1 MTQKWFKKQLSVWAS
16 VASGR
21 ARILIIRMFVMG
33 TESTF
38 VVWRNTLS
46 SSRVSSVRLIA
57 DYLLFVSNS
66 NTVRMQ
72 NVPTRCNRAKN
83 QTRTFCLVSA
93 AAANGPLIGSVTS
106 WAAVEAVRAHAV
118 TSWLPCNI
126 QGGRNTDIFRR
137 SPYPIGGDS
146 ACEHNYL

>member
-38 VVWRNTLS
+38 VVWRKHALQQPRELS
-46 SSRVSSVRLIA
+46 ATHRC
-57 DYLLFVSNS
+57 LFALCVQFKYGANAECPSAPQPCQES
-66 NTVRMQ
+66 NTHVLPRLGGSCK
-72 NVPTRCNRAKN
+72 R
-83 QTRTFCLVSA
+83 
-93 AAANGPLIGSVTS
+93 PLIGSVTS

-126 QGGRNTDIFRR
+126 QGGRNTDMFRR

-146 ACEHNYL
+146 ACEPNYL